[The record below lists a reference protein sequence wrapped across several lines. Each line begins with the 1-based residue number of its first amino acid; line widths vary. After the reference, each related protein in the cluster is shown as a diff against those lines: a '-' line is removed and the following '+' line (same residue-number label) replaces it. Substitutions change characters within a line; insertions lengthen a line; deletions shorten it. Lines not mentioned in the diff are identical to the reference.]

1 MGRESSLRPRPS
13 DMTVGRWMIVA
24 IISALSFSLARMTDE
39 PKLTLWIGLGLFSLI
54 VSRILVMILY
64 ARRCTVCGKGP
75 VGMVTAVPFGDHFYW
90 CAMCGQR
97 SKRFWLG
104 RLWDASGPNDAH
116 RFQKGGWVET
126 WDDSAIVPTPD
137 RPETRTVGGLLESK
151 LDRLAESPSEPIDVG
166 TIPSSNSLTANPP
179 APGGVE
185 LPVTERYART
195 LDAIRWSRRS
205 RS

>member
-1 MGRESSLRPRPS
+1 
-13 DMTVGRWMIVA
+13 MIVA
-24 IISALSFSLARMTDE
+24 IVSVLIFSLARIRTYE
-39 PKLTLWIGLGLFSLI
+39 PRLQLWVGLGLLALI

-64 ARRCTVCGKGP
+64 AKRCTACGKGP
-75 VGMVTAVPFGDHFYW
+75 VGMVAAVPFGDHFYR
-90 CAMCGQR
+90 CAACGQR

-104 RLWDASGPNDAH
+104 RLWDASDPKDAP
-116 RFQKGGWVET
+116 RFHEAGGVET
-126 WDDSAIVPTPD
+126 WDDSPIAPTPD

-151 LDRLAESPSEPIDVG
+151 LDRLAESPSEPINVG
-166 TIPSSNSLTANPP
+166 TIPSSDALAANPP

-205 RS
+205 RT